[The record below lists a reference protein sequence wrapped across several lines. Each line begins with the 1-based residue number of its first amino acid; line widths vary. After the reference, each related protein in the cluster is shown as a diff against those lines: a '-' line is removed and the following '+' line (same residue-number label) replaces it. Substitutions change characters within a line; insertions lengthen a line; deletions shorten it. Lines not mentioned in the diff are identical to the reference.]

1 MTDVQD
7 SVLHPCVS
15 GAPRFLGGD
24 FLSSDAQDVFP
35 LGGTDGGGAARSP
48 RFVLG
53 SQAPPG
59 TLSQRRLGPSRDGL
73 QAHLREKRDMKRML
87 LGGPSER
94 SLDKMVELPPTCSLL
109 GSHLA
114 LLAWSFLLLCS
125 HPGLSLEVQLR
136 ADLVRGDCLDP
147 FGPPKPFQPSNSCA
161 VLVSPVT

>member
-1 MTDVQD
+1 M
-7 SVLHPCVS
+7 
-15 GAPRFLGGD
+15 
-24 FLSSDAQDVFP
+24 
-35 LGGTDGGGAARSP
+35 GGGAARSP

-53 SQAPPG
+53 SRAPPG

-73 QAHLREKRDMKRML
+73 QAHLHEKRDMKRML

-94 SLDKMVELPPTCSLL
+94 SQDRMLERPPARSLL

-114 LLAWSFLLLCS
+114 LLPWSFLLLCS

-147 FGPPKPFQPSNSCA
+147 FSPAKAFQPSTSRP
-161 VLVSPVT
+161 VRVSPAT